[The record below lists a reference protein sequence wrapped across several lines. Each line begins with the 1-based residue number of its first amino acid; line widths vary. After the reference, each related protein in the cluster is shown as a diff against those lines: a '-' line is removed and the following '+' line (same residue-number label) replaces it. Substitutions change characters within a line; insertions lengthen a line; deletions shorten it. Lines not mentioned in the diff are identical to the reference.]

1 MGYGFEWNAARAAL
15 NLKKHGVGFDEA
27 TTVFADGDAIN
38 LPDPMHSH
46 AELRFVLLGKSRS
59 GRVLVVCYTER
70 GPRTRLISG
79 RSANRKER
87 RQYGAR

>member
-1 MGYGFEWNAARAAL
+1 MGYEFEWNAAKAAS

-27 TTVFADGDAIN
+27 TTVFADVQAIN
-38 LPDPMHSH
+38 QPDPMHSQD
-46 AELRFVLLGKSRS
+46 ELRFVLLGKSRS

-70 GPRTRLISG
+70 GSRTRLITS
-79 RSANRKER
+79 RPASRKER